1 MNEFLG
7 AYWPVIVVG
16 LLIGL
21 VVGFMMFRPPRRTAE
36 PINGELPN
44 E

>member
-16 LLIGL
+16 LLVGL
-21 VVGFMMFRPPRRTAE
+21 IVGFLIFRPRPSVRPGQQDGDE
-36 PINGELPN
+36 E
-44 E
+44 

>member
-16 LLIGL
+16 LLVGL
-21 VVGFMMFRPPRRTAE
+21 VVGFMMFRPARAAGKV
-36 PINGELPN
+36 NGDRPN